1 VPNRSLGKILGP
13 IGLLLPFVIMPFFIG
28 EYQLNTM
35 VYILIWI
42 LVGVSYRL
50 LATTGEFSLGHVVV
64 MGIGAYTSALLGR
77 NFGLPFYVTMPLGG
91 LVSLAFAA
99 ATAYPLFRMRGFYF
113 LIGSFAIGEAIRL
126 IWRRAK
132 DLFGGEGG
140 ISYIP
145 KAEIGGFIFDSTFSY
160 YWLTLGVVA
169 GCLAFLYLV
178 DRSRFGTALEAI
190 HYQDPLCESVG
201 INVPRYKMS
210 AYMIASFFAGIAGG
224 LLAHFQ
230 GAISPPQFAL
240 SFQLFVLV
248 WVIVGGTNTFWGPIA
263 GVITL
268 YLIQEALRGTFAEFM
283 PLIYGVIL
291 IAMVFGLPDGFEG
304 LPDRIRGWRMS
315 LKSRRAT

>member
-1 VPNRSLGKILGP
+1 
-13 IGLLLPFVIMPFFIG
+13 
-28 EYQLNTM
+28 
-35 VYILIWI
+35 
-42 LVGVSYRL
+42 
-50 LATTGEFSLGHVVV
+50 
-64 MGIGAYTSALLGR
+64 
-77 NFGLPFYVTMPLGG
+77 LGG
-91 LVSLAFAA
+91 LVALAFAA
-99 ATAYPLFRMRGFYF
+99 ATAIPLFRMRGFYF

-145 KAEIGGFIFDSTFSY
+145 KAEIGGFVFDSTFSY

-178 DRSRFGTALEAI
+178 DQSRYGKALVAI

-201 INVPRYKMS
+201 INVSRYKMS

-248 WVIVGGTNTFWGPIA
+248 WVIVGGTNTFWGPIS

-268 YLIQEALRGTFAEFM
+268 YLIQEALRGTVAEYM

-291 IAMVFGLPDGFEG
+291 IGMVFGLPDGFEG
-304 LPDRIRGWRMS
+304 LPDRIRAWRMS
-315 LKSRRAT
+315 LKSQNAT